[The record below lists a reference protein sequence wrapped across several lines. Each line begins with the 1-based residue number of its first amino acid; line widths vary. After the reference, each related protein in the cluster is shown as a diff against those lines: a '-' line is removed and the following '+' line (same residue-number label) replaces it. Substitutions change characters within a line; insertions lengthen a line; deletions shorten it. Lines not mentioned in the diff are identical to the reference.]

1 MDKFDIITAD
11 IDAVIFDMD
20 GTIIDSMHVW
30 RDIDIEY
37 FEKYGKVLPDT
48 YQKDIEGFSVI
59 ETARYTKETFGFEDS
74 IEDMMQEWN
83 DMAHEHYKHRIPL
96 KPNVLKFMQRLKSN
110 GIKMG
115 IATSNSGYLFEAFAV
130 SNKLYDYIECA
141 VTGEDV
147 TNGKPN
153 PECYLKVSDKLKVE
167 PSRCLVFEDIC
178 MGLKAGIS
186 AGMKTVAVYD
196 DFSASQWREK
206 IALADYYIESYEELV

>member
-83 DMAHEHYKHRIPL
+83 DMAHEHYKHHIPL
-96 KPNVLKFMQRLKSN
+96 KPDVLKFMQRLKSN

-196 DFSASQWREK
+196 DFSALQWQDK
-206 IALADYYIESYEELV
+206 KAMSDYYIDSYDELV